1 MLGNLFAV
9 TAKECGV
16 RSGGVGIYIIHN
28 TGPQSEHKPSLLAP
42 AIQLSW
48 MQFACLACYDEAG
61 VGLQS

>member
-9 TAKECGV
+9 TAKECGEV
-16 RSGGVGIYIIHN
+16 VHGVGIYIIHN
-28 TGPQSEHKPSLLAP
+28 TGPQSAHKPSLLAS
-42 AIQLSW
+42 ANQLSW